1 MTDPVLLGEDPWGHN
16 HDERLWGD
24 PYAFRPERFLGEAAR
39 RPGSVSWLLRANAGD
54 RVPGAWTLVFGF
66 AGVAITGVTGRL
78 GPSSLS
84 HRRTRP
90 GRAASGTSRADRD
103 TGTNT
108 ADAKAVV
115 VSADTVSSDSL
126 LLACPS

>member
-66 AGVAITGVTGRL
+66 AGVAITGVTGWL
-78 GPSSLS
+78 GPQLAVAPPDGPAGP
-84 HRRTRP
+84 RPARAELIGTPGRTPRTRRP
-90 GRAASGTSRADRD
+90 WWYQPIPFRVIRY
-103 TGTNT
+103 
-108 ADAKAVV
+108 
-115 VSADTVSSDSL
+115 
-126 LLACPS
+126 C